1 VLAQKEPKNVKEKMV
16 SYLVFHENLPKNVVL
31 ILKVLL
37 CVHRVRHINIAKFI
51 YCSYKIKMLH

>member
-1 VLAQKEPKNVKEKMV
+1 VLTQKEPKNVKEKMV

-37 CVHRVRHINIAKFI
+37 CVHHVRHINIAKLFTVA
-51 YCSYKIKMLH
+51 IK